1 MTYARFWGG
10 TIIAMSFGE
19 PFDFLPKRGI
29 PMRTIALCLLSGLA
43 VLAACNGDP
52 DGDDTTSSSSSSSSS
67 GMTSSSSSSGAG
79 GGSSSSSSSSS
90 SGSGSSSSGMTES
103 PLNLPDVPFNYA
115 NPMLPGSLT
124 NPNAQAHDNTPANN
138 PVTND
143 GATLGRVLFYDKTL
157 SANDTVACASCHQQ
171 AHAFTDPNQFSKGFE
186 GGLTGRN
193 SMSLMNSRFYLNGH
207 FFWDERAATLEDQVL
222 MPIQNEVEMGLT
234 LNDLVTRVKAQPYYA
249 DLFTKAFGDSEVTSD
264 RISKA
269 LAQFVRSIV
278 SFKSRYDAGLAMA
291 GNPGANFPNFTA
303 EENQGKTLF
312 LGAAGCARC
321 HLDPGPPPPPPGP
334 PPNQAIFFIDLA
346 VNNGID
352 SGLPTDDQG
361 VGAITGNP
369 QDNGKFK
376 SPSLRNVT
384 KTAPYMH
391 DGRFKTLD
399 EVIEHYN
406 SGVKPHPNLDP
417 RLFDPNVMPPNPPQP
432 RKLNLTVQQ
441 KAALAAFLGTLNDE
455 DVVTDPKFSNPF
467 VP

>member
-1 MTYARFWGG
+1 
-10 TIIAMSFGE
+10 
-19 PFDFLPKRGI
+19 
-29 PMRTIALCLLSGLA
+29 MRTIALCLLSTLA
-43 VLAACNGDP
+43 ALAACNGTIP
-52 DGDDTTSSSSSSSSS
+52 DGDDSTSSSSASSSS
-67 GMTSSSSSSGAG
+67 GMTSSSSSGSSGSSGMA
-79 GGSSSSSSSSS
+79 SSSSSSASSS
-90 SGSGSSSSGMTES
+90 SSTGGTSSSGMVES
-103 PLNLPDVPFNYA
+103 PLNLPDPAFDYA
-115 NPMLPGSLT
+115 NPMLPPTLT
-124 NPNAQAHDNTPANN
+124 NPNAQAHDNTPADNA
-138 PVTND
+138 VTND

-171 AHAFTDPNQFSKGFE
+171 AHAFTDPNQFSKGFD
-186 GGLTGRN
+186 GGFTGRN
-193 SMSLMNSRFYLNGH
+193 SMSLMNARFYRNGH

-222 MPIQNEVEMGLT
+222 MPIQNQVEMGLT
-234 LNDLVTRVKAQPYYA
+234 LEQLVTRVQAQPYYA

-264 RISKA
+264 RISRA

-278 SFKSRYDAGLAMA
+278 SFRSRYDAGLAQA
-291 GNPGANFPNFTA
+291 GNPGADFPNFTA
-303 EENQGKTLF
+303 QENQGKALF

-321 HLDPGPPPPPPGP
+321 HLDQGPPPPPPGP
-334 PPNQAIFFIDLA
+334 PQNQAIFYIDLA
-346 VNNGID
+346 VNNGLD
-352 SGLPTDDQG
+352 SGLPTDDLG
-361 VGAITGNP
+361 VGGITGNA

-406 SGVKPHPNLDP
+406 SGVKAHPNLDP
-417 RLFDPNVMPPNPPQP
+417 RLFDPNVMPPQPPQP

-455 DVVTDPKFSNPF
+455 DVVTDPKFSDPF